1 MRMVRR
7 ASLVFSL
14 TLIVAI
20 TVGYVARRS
29 EMANERDLGLTTAAQ
44 IGASRMSAIV
54 DAVEIAAAAGTDPEA
69 TAAAL
74 ASAHPQLGICAVDV
88 ERVSCAGDGPA
99 PERDVVEQRRLERQR
114 GDERREQAAIAAY
127 ESVLSIEVEG
137 PAVSVIVKSPIDA
150 VSDRGAI
157 AVWATTF
164 LPAGTSVGIFAVEN
178 GIRQTAT
185 TVDSAP
191 GVFVVAATEDAVRL
205 PGDEQRFYVLIFT
218 LACILFVLAGVTLY
232 VEQRNLLERASF
244 DQLTKLPNRGEFER
258 RAADALANAERQ
270 NAGVCLLLFDLNGF
284 KLVNDS
290 YGHAAGDEMLRIVGS
305 RLRKAVR
312 EGDIVARW
320 GGDEFVVVM
329 PGIAD
334 DEMGAKRA
342 QQLADQI
349 CGRTRLD
356 GVSEALRI
364 KVSVGVAVWPRH
376 GQDLQTLVEA
386 ADQAMYEAKRGGDT
400 WRVADVARLVPA
412 EGVPA

>member
-29 EMANERDLGLTTAAQ
+29 EMANARDLGLTTAAQ

-127 ESVLSIEVEG
+127 ESVLSIEVQG
-137 PAVSVIVKSPIDA
+137 PAVSVIVKSPVDA

-164 LPAGTSVGIFAVEN
+164 LPVGTSVGIFAVEN

-218 LACILFVLAGVTLY
+218 LACILFVLAGITLY
-232 VEQRNLLERASF
+232 VE
-244 DQLTKLPNRGEFER
+244 
-258 RAADALANAERQ
+258 
-270 NAGVCLLLFDLNGF
+270 
-284 KLVNDS
+284 
-290 YGHAAGDEMLRIVGS
+290 
-305 RLRKAVR
+305 
-312 EGDIVARW
+312 
-320 GGDEFVVVM
+320 
-329 PGIAD
+329 
-334 DEMGAKRA
+334 
-342 QQLADQI
+342 
-349 CGRTRLD
+349 
-356 GVSEALRI
+356 
-364 KVSVGVAVWPRH
+364 
-376 GQDLQTLVEA
+376 
-386 ADQAMYEAKRGGDT
+386 
-400 WRVADVARLVPA
+400 
-412 EGVPA
+412 